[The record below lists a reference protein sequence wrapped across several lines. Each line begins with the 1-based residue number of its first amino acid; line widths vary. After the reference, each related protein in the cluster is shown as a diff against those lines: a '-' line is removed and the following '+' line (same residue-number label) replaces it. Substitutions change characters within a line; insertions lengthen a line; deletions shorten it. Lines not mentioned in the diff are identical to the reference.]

1 MRILLMW
8 DILSTTKGEISDEC
22 GKELLRCSHAR
33 QRIPYFTVLFQPE
46 KKKSIKQFFKILDSP
61 KPIQDLLTN
70 QTQA

>member
-1 MRILLMW
+1 MNVV
-8 DILSTTKGEISDEC
+8 
-22 GKELLRCSHAR
+22 KELLRCSHAR
-33 QRIPYFTVLFQPE
+33 QRIPHFTVLFQPE